1 MPKQLLFSLPVFP
14 PRLSAVRGRE
24 CTLPS
29 QACHV
34 LPHPSDTGPSPYIFF
49 SVCSVRHYLL
59 NHLPEDLLTNFWL
72 RSDHRLYRVPVT
84 WPWCFFFLVFWWG
97 LLRECCHQERGRWV
111 SGLYQWVGP
120 RQLARVRRESSVV
133 KLVLARCLRCGERPT
148 RNNWKSTSV
157 NVGVRRGILKTLGT
171 NPSVNEMQIG
181 VIRVTQ
187 WAE

>member
-14 PRLSAVRGRE
+14 HGLSAVRGRVH
-24 CTLPS
+24 PS
-29 QACHV
+29 LSGMSRTAT
-34 LPHPSDTGPSPYIFF
+34 PSDTGPSPYIFF

-72 RSDHRLYRVPVT
+72 RSDHRLRRMPAT
-84 WPWCFFFLVFWWG
+84 RPWCVFRWG
-97 LLRECCHQERGRWV
+97 LLRECHHQERGRWV
-111 SGLYQWVGP
+111 SGLHQWVGP
-120 RQLARVRRESSVV
+120 RQLARVSRESFVV

-148 RNNWKSTSV
+148 RNNWKSASV
-157 NVGVRRGILKTLGT
+157 NVGVRRGIFKTLRT
-171 NPSVNEMQIG
+171 NPSMNEMQIG